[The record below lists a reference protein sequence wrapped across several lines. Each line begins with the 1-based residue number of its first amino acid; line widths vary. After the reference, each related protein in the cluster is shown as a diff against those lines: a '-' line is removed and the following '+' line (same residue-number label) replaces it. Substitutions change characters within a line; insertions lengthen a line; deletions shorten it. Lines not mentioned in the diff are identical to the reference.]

1 MLTNSKYHDFEEKI
15 VKVVKPETVGLDSNI
30 LKNIGTYLDETY
42 VKEGRYVGTLTL
54 VARKGEIAYLD
65 SLGYMDREN
74 ERPMQEDAIF
84 RIYSMTKS
92 VTSIAIMQLLEKS
105 KFRLDDPVHW
115 YIPQFKN
122 MGVFQ
127 AGVYPNFV
135 TSKPK
140 RHMTI
145 KDLLTHMSGLTYNF
159 MYRTNIDAA
168 HRSSDVMRAENLE
181 DFIDTLSKIPLE
193 FSPGDKW
200 NYSVSTD
207 VLGYLVEKLS
217 GQKLDEYFQEHIFE
231 PLGMIDTGFNCP
243 EEKKSR
249 LASLY
254 EHNPLGK
261 PNLMEVPSL
270 DVKMLSGGGGLF
282 STLSDYYKF
291 ASMLLNKGELNGTR
305 VIGRK
310 TLEYMTMNHLPDGKD
325 LTEMSES
332 AFSETPYAG
341 VGFGL
346 GFSVM
351 TDPAKSQTLSD
362 VGEFGWGGM
371 ASTVFFINPKED
383 MLVIFLTQLVP
394 SSTYQVRR
402 ELRSLVYS
410 ALSQA

>member
-1 MLTNSKYHDFEEKI
+1 M
-15 VKVVKPETVGLDSNI
+15 KVVKPETVGLDSNI

-42 VKEGRYVGTLTL
+42 VKDGRYVGTLTL

-65 SLGYMDREN
+65 SLGYMDREK

-127 AGVYPNFV
+127 AGVFPNFV

-140 RHMTI
+140 RPMTI

-159 MYRTNIDAA
+159 MYRTNVDAA
-168 HRSSDVMRAENLE
+168 HRSSDLMRAENLE
-181 DFIDTLSKIPLE
+181 DFVDTLSKIPLE

-231 PLGMIDTGFNCP
+231 PLGMIDTGFSCP

-254 EHNPLGK
+254 EHNPSGK

-282 STLSDYYKF
+282 STLSDYYNF
-291 ASMLLNKGELNGTR
+291 TSMLLNKGELNGTR

-410 ALSQA
+410 ALR

>member
-1 MLTNSKYHDFEEKI
+1 M
-15 VKVVKPETVGLDSNI
+15 KVVKPEEVGLDSSV
-30 LKNIGTYLDETY
+30 LKNIRTYLDDTY
-42 VKEGRYVGTLTL
+42 VRDGKYVGTLTL

-65 SLGYMDREN
+65 SLGFMDREN

-92 VTSIAIMQLLEKS
+92 VTSIAVMQLLEKS

-115 YIPQFKN
+115 YIPQFKDI
-122 MGVFQ
+122 GVYQ
-127 AGVYPNFV
+127 AGVYPNFL
-135 TSKPK
+135 TSKPE
-140 RHMTI
+140 RDMSI

-159 MYRTNIDAA
+159 MYRTNVDAA
-168 HRSSDVMRAENLE
+168 HRSSDLMRSENLE
-181 DFIDTLSKIPLE
+181 EFVNTLSKLPLE
-193 FSPGDKW
+193 FSPGKKW

-207 VLGYLVEKLS
+207 VLGYLVEQVS
-217 GQKLDEYFQEHIFE
+217 GQSLDEYFKKNIFE
-231 PLGMIDTGFNCP
+231 PLGMEDTDFECP
-243 EEKKSR
+243 DDKLSR

-254 EHNPLGK
+254 EYNQSGK
-261 PNLMEVPSL
+261 PKLMKVPSL
-270 DVKMLSGGGGLF
+270 DVKMMSGGGGLF
-282 STLSDYYKF
+282 STMSDYYKF
-291 ASMLLNKGELNGTR
+291 ASMLLNQGEMNGAR
-305 VIGRK
+305 IIGRK
-310 TLEYMTMNHLPDGKD
+310 TLQYMTSNHLPNGKD

-351 TDPAKSQTLSD
+351 LDPLKSQTLSD
-362 VGEFGWGGM
+362 IGEFGWGGM

-410 ALSQA
+410 ALKPE

>member
-1 MLTNSKYHDFEEKI
+1 MLIKEKFM
-15 VKVVKPETVGLDSNI
+15 KVVKPEEVGLDSSV
-30 LKNIGTYLDETY
+30 LKNIRTYLDDTY
-42 VKEGRYVGTLTL
+42 VKDGKYVGTLTL

-65 SLGYMDREN
+65 SLGFMDREN

-92 VTSIAIMQLLEKS
+92 VTSIAVMQLLEKS

-115 YIPQFKN
+115 YIPQFKDI
-122 MGVFQ
+122 GVYQ
-127 AGVYPNFV
+127 AGVYPNFL
-135 TSKPK
+135 TSKPE
-140 RHMTI
+140 RDMSI

-159 MYRTNIDAA
+159 MYRTNVDAA
-168 HRSSDVMRAENLE
+168 HRSSDLMRSENLE
-181 DFIDTLSKIPLE
+181 EFINTLSKLPLE
-193 FSPGDKW
+193 FSPGKKW

-207 VLGYLVEKLS
+207 VLGYLVEQVS
-217 GQKLDEYFQEHIFE
+217 GQSLDEYFKKNIFE
-231 PLGMIDTGFNCP
+231 PLGMEDTDFECP
-243 EEKKSR
+243 DDKLSR

-254 EHNPLGK
+254 EYNQSGK
-261 PNLMEVPSL
+261 PKLMKVPSL
-270 DVKMLSGGGGLF
+270 DVKMMSGGGGLF
-282 STLSDYYKF
+282 STMSDYYKF
-291 ASMLLNKGELNGTR
+291 ASMLLNQGEMNGAR
-305 VIGRK
+305 IIGRK
-310 TLEYMTMNHLPDGKD
+310 TLQYMTSNHLPNGKD

-351 TDPAKSQTLSD
+351 LDPLKSQTLSD
-362 VGEFGWGGM
+362 IGEFGWGGM

-410 ALSQA
+410 ALKPE

>member
-1 MLTNSKYHDFEEKI
+1 M
-15 VKVVKPETVGLDSNI
+15 KVVKPEEVGLDSGV
-30 LKNIGTYLDETY
+30 LKNIRTYLDDTY
-42 VKEGRYVGTLTL
+42 VRDGKYVGTLTL

-65 SLGYMDREN
+65 SLGFMDREN

-92 VTSIAIMQLLEKS
+92 VTSIAVMQLLEKS

-115 YIPQFKN
+115 YIPQFKDI
-122 MGVFQ
+122 GVYQ
-127 AGVYPNFV
+127 AGVYPNFL
-135 TSKPK
+135 TSKPE
-140 RHMTI
+140 RDMSI

-159 MYRTNIDAA
+159 MYRTNVDAA
-168 HRSSDVMRAENLE
+168 HRSSDLMRSENLE
-181 DFIDTLSKIPLE
+181 EFINTLSKLPLE
-193 FSPGDKW
+193 FSPGKKW

-207 VLGYLVEKLS
+207 VLGYLVEQVS
-217 GQKLDEYFQEHIFE
+217 GQSLDEYFKKNIFE
-231 PLGMIDTGFNCP
+231 PLGMEDTDFECP
-243 EEKKSR
+243 DDKLSR

-254 EHNPLGK
+254 EYNQSGK
-261 PNLMEVPSL
+261 PKLMKVPSL
-270 DVKMLSGGGGLF
+270 DVKMMSGGGGLF
-282 STLSDYYKF
+282 STMSDYYKF
-291 ASMLLNKGELNGTR
+291 ASMLLNQGEMNGAR
-305 VIGRK
+305 IIGRK
-310 TLEYMTMNHLPDGKD
+310 TLQYMTSNHLPNGKD

-351 TDPAKSQTLSD
+351 LDPLKSQTLSD
-362 VGEFGWGGM
+362 IGEFGWGGM

-410 ALSQA
+410 ALKPE

>member
-1 MLTNSKYHDFEEKI
+1 M
-15 VKVVKPETVGLDSNI
+15 KVVKPEEVGLDSSV
-30 LKNIGTYLDETY
+30 LKNIRTYLDDTY
-42 VKEGRYVGTLTL
+42 VKDGKYVGTLTL

-65 SLGYMDREN
+65 SLGFMDREN

-92 VTSIAIMQLLEKS
+92 VTSIAVMQLLEKS

-115 YIPQFKN
+115 YIPQFKDI
-122 MGVFQ
+122 GVYQ
-127 AGVYPNFV
+127 AGVYPNFL
-135 TSKPK
+135 TSKPE
-140 RHMTI
+140 RDMSI

-159 MYRTNIDAA
+159 MYKTNVDAA
-168 HRSSDVMRAENLE
+168 HRSSDLMRSESLE
-181 DFIDTLSKIPLE
+181 EFVNTLSKLPLE
-193 FSPGDKW
+193 FSPGKKW

-207 VLGYLVEKLS
+207 VLGYLVEQVS
-217 GQKLDEYFQEHIFE
+217 GQSLDEYFKKNIFE
-231 PLGMIDTGFNCP
+231 PLGMEDTDFECP
-243 EEKKSR
+243 DDKLSR

-254 EHNPLGK
+254 EYNQSGK
-261 PNLMEVPSL
+261 PKLMKVPSL
-270 DVKMLSGGGGLF
+270 DVKMMSGGGGLF
-282 STLSDYYKF
+282 STMSDYYKF
-291 ASMLLNKGELNGTR
+291 ASMLLNQGEMNGER
-305 VIGRK
+305 IIGRK
-310 TLEYMTMNHLPDGKD
+310 TLQYMTSNHLPNGRD

-351 TDPAKSQTLSD
+351 LDPLKSQTLSD
-362 VGEFGWGGM
+362 IGEFGWGGM

-410 ALSQA
+410 ALKPE

>member
-1 MLTNSKYHDFEEKI
+1 MIIKEKFM
-15 VKVVKPETVGLDSNI
+15 KVVKPEEVGLDSSV
-30 LKNIGTYLDETY
+30 LKNIRTYLDDTY
-42 VKEGRYVGTLTL
+42 VKDGKYVGTLTL

-65 SLGYMDREN
+65 SLGFMDREN

-92 VTSIAIMQLLEKS
+92 VTSIAVMQLLEKS

-115 YIPQFKN
+115 YIPQFKDI
-122 MGVFQ
+122 GVYQ
-127 AGVYPNFV
+127 AGVYPNFL
-135 TSKPK
+135 TSKPE
-140 RHMTI
+140 RDMSI

-159 MYRTNIDAA
+159 MYRTNVDAA
-168 HRSSDVMRAENLE
+168 HRSSDLMRSENLE
-181 DFIDTLSKIPLE
+181 EFVNTLSKLPLE
-193 FSPGDKW
+193 FSPGKKW

-207 VLGYLVEKLS
+207 VLGYLVEQVS
-217 GQKLDEYFQEHIFE
+217 GQSLDEYFKKNIFE
-231 PLGMIDTGFNCP
+231 PLGMEDTDFECP
-243 EEKKSR
+243 DDKLSR

-254 EHNPLGK
+254 EYNQSGQPK
-261 PNLMEVPSL
+261 LMKVPSL
-270 DVKMLSGGGGLF
+270 DVKMMSGGGGLF
-282 STLSDYYKF
+282 STMSDYYKF
-291 ASMLLNKGELNGTR
+291 ASMLLNQGEMNGAR
-305 VIGRK
+305 IIGRK
-310 TLEYMTMNHLPDGKD
+310 TLQYMTSNHLPNGRD

-351 TDPAKSQTLSD
+351 LDPLKSQTLSD
-362 VGEFGWGGM
+362 IGEFGWGGM

-410 ALSQA
+410 ALKPE

>member
-1 MLTNSKYHDFEEKI
+1 M
-15 VKVVKPETVGLDSNI
+15 KVVKPEEVGLDSSV
-30 LKNIGTYLDETY
+30 LKNIRTYLDDTY
-42 VKEGRYVGTLTL
+42 VKDGKYVGTLTL

-65 SLGYMDREN
+65 SLGFMDREN

-92 VTSIAIMQLLEKS
+92 VTSIAVMQLLEKS

-115 YIPQFKN
+115 YIPQFKDI
-122 MGVFQ
+122 GVYQ
-127 AGVYPNFV
+127 AGVYPNFL
-135 TSKPK
+135 TSKPE
-140 RHMTI
+140 RDMSI

-159 MYRTNIDAA
+159 MYRTNVDAA
-168 HRSSDVMRAENLE
+168 HRSSDLMRSENLE
-181 DFIDTLSKIPLE
+181 EFVNTLSKLPLE
-193 FSPGDKW
+193 FSPGKKW

-207 VLGYLVEKLS
+207 VLGYLVEQVS
-217 GQKLDEYFQEHIFE
+217 GQSLDEYFKKNIFE
-231 PLGMIDTGFNCP
+231 PLGMEDTDFECP
-243 EEKKSR
+243 DDKLSR

-254 EHNPLGK
+254 EYNQSGK
-261 PNLMEVPSL
+261 PKLMKVPSL
-270 DVKMLSGGGGLF
+270 DVKMMSGGGGLF
-282 STLSDYYKF
+282 STMSDYYKF
-291 ASMLLNKGELNGTR
+291 ASMLLNQGEMNGER
-305 VIGRK
+305 IIGRK
-310 TLEYMTMNHLPDGKD
+310 TLQYMTSNHLPNGKD

-351 TDPAKSQTLSD
+351 LDPLKSQTLSD
-362 VGEFGWGGM
+362 IGEFGWGGM

-410 ALSQA
+410 ALKPE